1 MNKIEELLLENNIKP
16 HLKGFDYLVEAI
28 KLIQSDK
35 VYLRKITKMLY
46 PTIAK
51 NNNDTMTA
59 VERVMRYIVQKLN
72 KNQST
77 SEFLAIMVLK
87 LKGEENE

>member
-1 MNKIEELLLENNIKP
+1 MNKIEKLLLENGVKP

-28 KLIQSDK
+28 ELIQSDK
-35 VYLRKITKMLY
+35 IYLKKITKLLY

-59 VERVMRYIVQKLN
+59 VERVMRYIVQKTI
-72 KNQST
+72 KKQSNA
-77 SEFLAIMVLK
+77 EFLAIITLK
-87 LKGEENE
+87 LKGEN

>member
-1 MNKIEELLLENNIKP
+1 MNKIEKLLLENGVKP

-51 NNNDTMTA
+51 NNNDTIPA
-59 VERVMRYIVQKLN
+59 VERVMRYIVQKTN

-87 LKGEENE
+87 LKGIENE